1 MNVLNLITY
10 NESHYCFCDKEEKNI
25 QRKGLP
31 TLPNSFD
38 ILRFWKGLEK

>member
-10 NESHYCFCDKEEKNI
+10 NGSHYCSCDKEEKNI

-38 ILRFWKGLEK
+38 ILRF